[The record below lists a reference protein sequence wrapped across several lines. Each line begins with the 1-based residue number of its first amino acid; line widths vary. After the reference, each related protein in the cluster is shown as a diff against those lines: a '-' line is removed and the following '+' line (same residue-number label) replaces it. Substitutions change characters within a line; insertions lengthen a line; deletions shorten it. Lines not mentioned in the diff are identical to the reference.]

1 MDDQTLNDLFH
12 HCSKSS
18 NCSMGVDIMMSRI
31 AVAAFLLQIGPLAA
45 YPLVDA
51 KCKDDPE
58 ACIMA
63 GTLEYVSIYGD
74 IGYEDIDFFMM
85 LDEALPPDATFPR
98 VFLNSY
104 GGYVQAGIGIGR
116 ILRKHNATAESGSP
130 VIPDIAPECSSA
142 CAFIA
147 QGAVHRRLTHVG
159 LHGPSRRVRKHENVW
174 DDEAGDMAY
183 VINYMTKMGA
193 TDATIA
199 MIENTEFDD
208 IAEFYFDPD
217 LPLEE
222 QPIHEMGFY
231 DGDDQYFTGSGF
243 TYSKGDYVKG
253 AEDFMI
259 DAANYGSIQA
269 MRDLAR
275 YYTSYNDD
283 VKPDFLAASSW
294 LKRAADKGDV
304 WALHNLGYYYHSGL
318 GVAKDE
324 AKAVDYYRQA
334 SKLGSAP
341 SQNNLGWSYYKGK
354 GVPKSLPNAVY
365 WITKSAEQGEP
376 FAYGSLCE
384 ISGATDLFK
393 TDPSE
398 AYMWC
403 GLAMKHL
410 PDGEAKDA
418 ARVNFDA
425 LKKTIAPADLEAG
438 ERAIE
443 KWNAEKDTFANMRN
457 VGDDFN

>member
-1 MDDQTLNDLFH
+1 
-12 HCSKSS
+12 
-18 NCSMGVDIMMSRI
+18 MMIRM
-31 AVAAFLLQIGPLAA
+31 AVAAFLLQVGPLAA

-58 ACIMA
+58 ACIRA
-63 GTLEYVSIYGD
+63 GSLEYVSIYGD
-74 IGYEDIDFFMM
+74 IGYEDLDFFTM
-85 LDEALPPDATFPR
+85 LDETLPFDAQFPR

-130 VIPDIAPECSSA
+130 VIPDAAPECSSA

-159 LHGPSRRVRKHENVW
+159 LHGPSRRVQTDENVW
-174 DDEAGDMAY
+174 VTEAGEMAD
-183 VINYMTKMGA
+183 VIAYMTEMGA
-193 TDATIA
+193 TDAAIA
-199 MIENTEFDD
+199 MIENTKFDD
-208 IAEFYFDPD
+208 IAAFYFDPD
-217 LPLEE
+217 LPIKE

-231 DGDDQYFTGSGF
+231 DGDDQYFTGSEF
-243 TYSKGDYVKG
+243 TYSTGGYVKG
-253 AEDFMI
+253 NYDFMI

-275 YYTSYNDD
+275 FYTSDDPD
-283 VKPDFLAASSW
+283 VKPDFLAASRW
-294 LKRAADKGDV
+294 LQRAADKGDV

-324 AKAVDYYRQA
+324 AKAADYYLQA

-341 SQNNLGWSYYKGK
+341 SQNNLGWSYYEGT

-393 TDPSE
+393 NDPSE
-398 AYMWC
+398 AAMWC
-403 GLAMKHL
+403 GLAMEHL

-418 ARVNFDA
+418 AKVNFYA
-425 LKKTIAPADLEAG
+425 LTKTIAPADLEAG
-438 ERAIE
+438 ERAIK

-457 VGDDFN
+457 VGDNLH